1 MPMFSAL
8 IATTLLLLGTTANAQ
23 PELAV
28 GLGCATHGGWLGAG
42 TSATDCATACSAKNV
57 FQRDAPGDGN
67 CKCCWDLLADSELF
81 VDTANSAI
89 YRTNA
94 AAIAAAPAGPTAVLT
109 GSCWYQFGV
118 SASTCAGY
126 QWDSSSQTAP
136 FGTGLGCVSLS

>member
-23 PELAV
+23 PERYS
-28 GLGCATHGGWLGAG
+28 LGCATHGGWLGTG
-42 TSATDCATACSAKNV
+42 TSATDCAACSANDF
-57 FQRDAPGDGN
+57 FQREDAPGDGN